1 MDAPPNGTPP
11 YRSNL
16 TIRRSAAFH
25 DQLPLEGLIVSV
37 LAVHT
42 TGIFCRD
49 GCAAPA
55 PKTANTQRFAS
66 AADALFAGFRP
77 CLRCRP
83 DVDDSPRA
91 QRGLRRMTLMGRL
104 RRPGRRR
111 AEEGLVRL
119 ALVQT
124 PLGPM
129 VAGAVPEGLALLEF
143 ADRPMLETQL
153 RTVERRFGARLEP
166 GRTAI
171 HDRLQSELDGYF
183 AGDASSAFTVPL
195 VKPGTPFQ
203 ERVWDA
209 LLAIPVG
216 ETASY
221 SEIAARIGQ
230 PSAVRAVARANGMNR
245 LALVVP
251 CHRVIA
257 SDGSLAGYGGG
268 VWRKAALLDQERG
281 GLGSER
287 ALASAWAQ

>member
-1 MDAPPNGTPP
+1 
-11 YRSNL
+11 
-16 TIRRSAAFH
+16 
-25 DQLPLEGLIVSV
+25 LIVSV
-37 LAVHT
+37 LAVGT

-55 PKTANTQRFAS
+55 PRPANTQRFDS

-83 DVDDSPRA
+83 EVGDSPRE
-91 QRGLRRMTLMGRL
+91 QRGVRRVALLGQL
-104 RRPGRRR
+104 RRPRRHR
-111 AEEGLVRL
+111 AQEGVVRL
-119 ALVQT
+119 ALVHT

-129 VAGAVPEGLALLEF
+129 VAGVVPAGLGLLEF
-143 ADRPMLETQL
+143 ADRPMFETQL
-153 RTVERRFGARLEP
+153 KIVERRFHARSEP

-171 HDRLQSELDGYF
+171 HDRLQRQLDAYF
-183 AGDASSAFTVPL
+183 AGDGAQAVAFSVPL
-195 VKPGTPFQ
+195 ARPGTAFQ

-209 LLAIPVG
+209 LLAIPTG

-221 SEIAARIGQ
+221 AEIAARIGQ

-257 SDGSLAGYGGG
+257 SDGTLAGYGGG
-268 VWRKAALLDQERG
+268 TWRKAALLELERG
-281 GLGSER
+281 TASTLRNTPRNAHSRRDQWLTRRNAAPIRR
-287 ALASAWAQ
+287 AASVS

>member
-1 MDAPPNGTPP
+1 
-11 YRSNL
+11 
-16 TIRRSAAFH
+16 
-25 DQLPLEGLIVSV
+25 VSV

-49 GCAAPA
+49 GCAAPS
-55 PKTANTQRFAS
+55 PKPANTQRFAS
-66 AADALFAGFRP
+66 AEDALFAGFRP

-83 DVDDSPRA
+83 DVGDSPRA
-91 QRGLRRMTLMGRL
+91 QRGLRRVTLMGGL
-104 RRPGRRR
+104 RRPRRRR
-111 AEEGLVRL
+111 AAQGVVRL

-129 VAGAVPEGLALLEF
+129 VAGVVPDGLALLEF

-153 RTVERRFGARLEP
+153 RVVERRFRGRLEP

-171 HDRLQSELDGYF
+171 HDRVQRELDVYF
-183 AGDASSAFTVPL
+183 AGTAPAAFSVPV

-209 LLAIPVG
+209 LLDIPAG

-221 SEIAARIGQ
+221 SEIATRIGQ

-268 VWRKAALLDQERG
+268 VWRKAALLNQERAV
-281 GLGSER
+281 S
-287 ALASAWAQ
+287 SAAAQ